1 LRNIDRHGA
10 EFLKYLCCGGFSL
23 DFLKNS
29 KSRLSFP
36 PKEVYNM
43 NAKLC
48 VVREIAHAE
57 AVLYKGKSAESGGSC
72 TGGGTVFSKS
82 GNGRVLAMQWGFV
95 KQ

>member
-1 LRNIDRHGA
+1 
-10 EFLKYLCCGGFSL
+10 
-23 DFLKNS
+23 
-29 KSRLSFP
+29 
-36 PKEVYNM
+36 M